1 MYRQEILFDLYEHAN
16 LRKGLEQ
23 LIPKMQE
30 VTVFARSTNEADS
43 PFQQAVWRLG
53 ELELY
58 VECLDELSRLFA
70 TDGAGVSAEG
80 LCELRDTVEEE
91 RASEAFETLK
101 RELPDMRK
109 GLKNKRSV
117 TIGVNLD
124 QRLRPVEAALL
135 SVNDTP
141 YSEQRLLT
149 GVMKA
154 LGGNSDFRVSTPLHR
169 TPMAEEVGLP
179 GSQKIPLSPL
189 FQDLE
194 QLLRSVSR
202 NLLRSLER
210 FMNMHTDILR
220 TLHRDLGFYLGG
232 CRLMERLSQEG
243 LPVSRPRILDP
254 AAAERPDSAGETNHA
269 QTAKHAHVSQFY
281 NIHLARR
288 MMNRQHGAKQVV
300 CNSLSMEDPRRI
312 FILTGP
318 NQGGKTTFVQGL
330 GLLHVLIQSGLFA
343 PAAEAYI
350 RPVDRILTH
359 FPHAEQ
365 GSTSTGRFSEELQRL
380 SHMLRHVT
388 GNSLLLLNE

>member
-1 MYRQEILFDLYEHAN
+1 
-16 LRKGLEQ
+16 
-23 LIPKMQE
+23 
-30 VTVFARSTNEADS
+30 
-43 PFQQAVWRLG
+43 
-53 ELELY
+53 
-58 VECLDELSRLFA
+58 
-70 TDGAGVSAEG
+70 
-80 LCELRDTVEEE
+80 
-91 RASEAFETLK
+91 
-101 RELPDMRK
+101 
-109 GLKNKRSV
+109 
-117 TIGVNLD
+117 
-124 QRLRPVEAALL
+124 
-135 SVNDTP
+135 
-141 YSEQRLLT
+141 
-149 GVMKA
+149 
-154 LGGNSDFRVSTPLHR
+154 
-169 TPMAEEVGLP
+169 
-179 GSQKIPLSPL
+179 
-189 FQDLE
+189 
-194 QLLRSVSR
+194 
-202 NLLRSLER
+202 
-210 FMNMHTDILR
+210 
-220 TLHRDLGFYLGG
+220 
-232 CRLMERLSQEG
+232 MERLSQEG

-388 GNSLLLLNE
+388 GNSLLLLNESLASTNPVEASSVAQELIKALRTVGARAIFATHLHDLAHEIDRINAEVDATATVSHLRAEVAENGGDDGTATRTFRIVEGPPGGSSYARDIARRHGMSYDQIVQDFRKRGLLSD